1 MQRFSLF
8 QKAFH
13 EVELGGEILSD
24 FIYFSH
30 DVPVS
35 KQFMPRAMA
44 VFAERFRNL
53 LRRMEEFSLLTP
65 GQKKRA
71 LETCVFHSVAIF
83 VAKLESCENG
93 YQQLRFAVGSEGE
106 DVTYTR
112 DILSLT
118 DPRKLKKLCM
128 ANVNPTTGN
137 LDSEAIQRF
146 AFHLSKVI
154 PLVRDLEAMKLMVFV
169 LLFNESAEDG
179 DQICVA
185 IQQRYLTLLRRRLAH
200 LRKSSEMQ
208 DEIEEDLSETDV
220 STCTPRLK
228 SPTYLKPLRAVSSRR
243 VKLTYTSNDFIHV
256 LTFSPLPN
264 RAFDMQLLIIIQPL
278 IVRI

>member
-1 MQRFSLF
+1 MVKSYFQITLPYCAEEESWILNRFSLF
-8 QKAFH
+8 QKSFH

-24 FIYFSH
+24 FVYFSH
-30 DVPVS
+30 DVPIS

-106 DVTYTR
+106 DLTYIR

-118 DPRKLKKLCM
+118 DARKLKKLCM
-128 ANVNPTTGN
+128 TNVQPTTGN
-137 LDSEAIQRF
+137 LDAEACQRF
-146 AFHLSKVI
+146 AYHIGKII
-154 PLVRDLEAMKLMVFV
+154 PLVKDLEVLKLMVFV

-179 DQICVA
+179 DQTCVA
-185 IQQRYLTLLRRRLAH
+185 IQQGYLTLLRRRLAH
-200 LRKSSEMQ
+200 LRKSTEAP
-208 DEIEEDLSETDV
+208 DEFGEDLSESDV
-220 STCTPRLK
+220 ST
-228 SPTYLKPLRAVSSRR
+228 
-243 VKLTYTSNDFIHV
+243 
-256 LTFSPLPN
+256 
-264 RAFDMQLLIIIQPL
+264 
-278 IVRI
+278 